1 MEAVVHIV
9 ADVDKAPLVDAAVGF
24 AQAVDPVALRQGAG
38 KAEAGLAGFD
48 RSHRGFALACRDW
61 CDHRFGVKGDTIEI
75 LLNHTFSQIKVTEWL
90 FCQTERP
97 VSGAL

>member
-1 MEAVVHIV
+1 MGGVHSLLVFGVEAVVHIV

-61 CDHRFGVKGDTIEI
+61 CDHRFGVKGGTIEI
-75 LLNHTFSQIKVTEWL
+75 LLNHTVLPNKSN
-90 FCQTERP
+90 
-97 VSGAL
+97 